1 MFRKGFFYVY
11 MLAATSL
18 LPSCN
23 KGDAGNAV
31 QPSQVTISL
40 DMTNCPDDEV
50 AGLSVLVFG
59 ADSLLKENISVP
71 EYTADSKVNLT
82 LNEGAYTL
90 MACTNTGT
98 DVDLVMPEE
107 AAGMKDVYL
116 MPKVETA
123 FARHP
128 HLGMTF
134 INVYGGKAE
143 DVKLQANRLLADF
156 RITVTGLD
164 KDTKKVR
171 ATLLNSV
178 TGINV
183 GTLQFTSDTYTTDCG
198 TVDAIHVYAETPEQ
212 QEAAEGDEET
222 ASVVESCK
230 AEFAPQVC
238 MPTLGTANFK
248 IDLLDADSKVLT
260 SHGISVVAFK
270 NGGIYNVEADFSTST
285 PYITVNGI
293 NVDQWEEGDVV
304 NGGANQL
311 N

>member
-11 MLAATSL
+11 MLAAVSL
-18 LPSCN
+18 LSSCS
-23 KGDAGNAV
+23 KGDAGDAL

-40 DMTNCPDDEV
+40 DMTNCADDEV
-50 AGLSVLVFG
+50 VGMSVLVFG
-59 ADSLLKENISVP
+59 GDSLLKENINVP
-71 EYTADSKVNLT
+71 EYTTDSKVNLT
-82 LNEGAYTL
+82 LNEGAYTV
-90 MACTNTGT
+90 MTCTNTGT
-98 DVDLVMPEE
+98 DVDLVIPEE
-107 AAGMKDVYL
+107 TAEMKDVYL

-143 DVKLQANRLLADF
+143 NVMVQANRLLADF
-156 RITVTGLD
+156 KITVTGLD
-164 KDTKKVR
+164 KNVKKVR

-183 GTLQFTSDTYTTDCG
+183 GTLQFTTDTYTTDCG
-198 TVDAIHVYAETPEQ
+198 TVDATPVYAEMPEQ
-212 QEAAEGDEET
+212 QETSDEEE
-222 ASVVESCK
+222 SPEVLSCK
-230 AEFAPQVC
+230 AEFASQVC
-238 MPTLGTANFK
+238 MPTLGVAKFK
-248 IDLLDADSKVLT
+248 LELMDAEGNVLT
-260 SHGISVVAFK
+260 PYGISVVAFK

-293 NVDQWEEGDVV
+293 DVDEWEDGDVI